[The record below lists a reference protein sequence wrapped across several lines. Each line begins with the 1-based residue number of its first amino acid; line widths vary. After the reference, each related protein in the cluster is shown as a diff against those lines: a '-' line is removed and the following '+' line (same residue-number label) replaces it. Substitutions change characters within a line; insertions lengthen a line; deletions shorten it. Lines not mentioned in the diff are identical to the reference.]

1 MFQAFTDCFKA
12 FEKVCGLEHFDG
24 KWISPVVDHMTE
36 LLVAYAEDAD
46 EETLQNPYQLKQATA
61 DSIFSES
68 QKVEKAQT
76 LMESLFRKLIH
87 GQKNPPDNR
96 RFAAYFLALRVIRV

>member
-1 MFQAFTDCFKA
+1 M
-12 FEKVCGLEHFDG
+12 CGLEHFDG

-46 EETLQNPYQLKQATA
+46 EEALQINPYQLKTGVA
-61 DSIFSES
+61 DSES
-68 QKVEKAQT
+68 QRVEKAQT

-87 GQKNPPDNR
+87 G
-96 RFAAYFLALRVIRV
+96 